1 MFPLPSKFRPLA
13 LLAALLLVPG
23 AALAADVGRVRV
35 EVRDNKG
42 APVPDAVASL
52 HPLDRP
58 AAVTPPAEPAVIVQD
73 KEEFAP
79 YVTAVVSGT
88 RVRFPNRDKVQ
99 HHVFS
104 LSKAKTF
111 DIPLYRGEP
120 KEAVLFDQPG
130 IVSLGCDIHDWMS
143 AYVIVLATPY
153 FIKTADDGIAA
164 LANLP
169 SGRYRLEVWHPRLKA
184 PDQRE
189 ITLRAADTTT
199 QIVSVT
205 LGFDRRLPRN
215 PESGAGAY
223 K

>member
-1 MFPLPSKFRPLA
+1 MFPMPSKFRPLA

-73 KEEFAP
+73 KEEFRP
-79 YVTAVVSGT
+79 YVTAIVTGT
-88 RVRFPNRDKVQ
+88 RIRFPNQDKVQ

-153 FIKTADDGIAA
+153 FTKTADDGIAA

-169 SGRYRLEVWHPRLKA
+169 AGRYRLEVWHPRLKA

-189 ITLRAADTTT
+189 ITLRAADTAT
-199 QIVSVT
+199 QVVSVT

>member
-1 MFPLPSKFRPLA
+1 MHSKRPSFPVGAVL
-13 LLAALLLVPG
+13 LLAACMLSPVF
-23 AALAADVGRVRV
+23 AADVGRVRV

-58 AAVTPPAEPAVIVQD
+58 ATVTPPAEPAVIVQD
-73 KEEFAP
+73 KEEFRP
-79 YVTAVVSGT
+79 YVTAVVTGT
-88 RVRFPNRDKVQ
+88 RIRFPNQDKVQ

-120 KEAVLFDQPG
+120 KEPVLFDQPG

-143 AYVIVLATPY
+143 AYVLVLSTPH
-153 FIKTADDGIAA
+153 FVKTAEDGIAS
-164 LANLP
+164 LADLP
-169 SGRYRLEVWHPRLKA
+169 AGRYRLEVWHPRLKA

-189 ITLRAADTTT
+189 VALRAADTATKV
-199 QIVSVT
+199 VSVT
-205 LGFDRRLPRN
+205 LGFDRRISRN
-215 PESGAGAY
+215 PESGGGAY